1 MGIKTEDFAS
11 IPPKTMTA
19 GIDWLGIFDSFDP
32 TVLEEKYINECAR
45 RNPFETC
52 YKWETPVEPIEERL
66 RSSQV
71 YTQFERRDLEAAA
84 NRINT
89 EGLTE
94 ITYRNARNALIKAI
108 GQKGAME
115 YNRREYERLGE
126 DGRKRQAEE
135 YIAWKTG
142 MDEKDRRRE
151 KIYNLAQ
158 DDPDFLDNL
167 DDYDLDEAEM
177 DELDEMLDEENERY
191 YAEPERASVHKKVA
205 RVRKGLKGTN
215 GKPLTQRDFAKLIEY
230 PINKYIAAEK
240 VDRWSREPESP
251 VEFELLEK
259 LVLVC
264 HANPYWLFDPD
275 CEEYMAQE
283 DENSNCGDEP
293 SLFVKPDVILKW
305 IKRGKPRY
313 TCWEDSIMESEN
325 RW

>member
-11 IPPKTMTA
+11 IPPKTMTV

-32 TVLEEKYINECAR
+32 TVLDEKYINECAR

-52 YKWETPVEPIEERL
+52 YKWETPSEPIEERL

-94 ITYRNARNALIKAI
+94 ITYRNARMALIKAI
-108 GQKGAME
+108 GQKGAAE
-115 YNRREYERLGE
+115 YNRREYERLGLE
-126 DGRKRQAEE
+126 GRKKQAEE
-135 YIAWKTG
+135 YIAWKKAN
-142 MDEKDRRRE
+142 DDKDRRRE

-177 DELDEMLDEENERY
+177 DELDEMLAEERESY
-191 YAEPERASVHKKVA
+191 YAEPDRPSVHEKVA
-205 RVRKGLKGTN
+205 RVRREFKGSN
-215 GKPLTQRDFAKLIEY
+215 GKPLVQRDFAKLIGY
-230 PINKYIAAEK
+230 PINKYIEAEK
-240 VDRWSREPESP
+240 VDRWNRKPESP

-259 LVLVC
+259 LVMIC

-275 CEEYMAQE
+275 CEEYLAQE
-283 DENSNCGDEP
+283 DYFSESVQCGDEP
-293 SLFVKPDVILKW
+293 SLFAKPDVILNW
-305 IKRGKPRY
+305 IKEGRPRY
-313 TCWEDSIMESEN
+313 TMWRDS
-325 RW
+325 RP